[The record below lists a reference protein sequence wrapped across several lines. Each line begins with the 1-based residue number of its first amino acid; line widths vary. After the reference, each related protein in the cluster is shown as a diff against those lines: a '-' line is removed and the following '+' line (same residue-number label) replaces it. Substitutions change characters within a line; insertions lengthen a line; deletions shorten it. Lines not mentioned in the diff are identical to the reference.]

1 MRHRRYSPL
10 KRLRGTTLVE
20 VLIVVVLLGILGAWG
35 STIFSSNF
43 TTARMVDSGK
53 TNADQVRYAVER
65 LSREIREVKYTSLAA
80 GYAITSTLS
89 PGATTLTFTR
99 TINGTDTTVTIS
111 QSGSTVTL
119 GYSGG
124 TTSTLAKQVTSFSMN
139 FYTVVS
145 DTGSVQATTLVTDV
159 RYVVLSL
166 SSTDSLSGETT
177 TERTTITLRNS

>member
-166 SSTDSLSGETT
+166 SSTDSLSGEVT